1 MHLLRF
7 SIAWLIL
14 FGLIATPLHAEW
26 MVFTGGPTVATGV
39 WPSGTALSG
48 TAVATASNFVNG
60 NLATLPVGLVPTAVG
75 PALSPNY
82 FATGLQPNLGTLVS
96 VLSTP
101 YNDTGDKYLTV
112 IDFSGTTGGPNP
124 GVLPAGS
131 IFAII
136 DLDITENYRKIF
148 ATDATNTFISTPWIS
163 GPSAFFD
170 MTSPVAVSSPPP
182 TFAGPVTGVYGMFG
196 ITYNF
201 DAGMWLF
208 QTTQDVKTINFD
220 MEVGVGG
227 NTIGGGGA
235 GWAFYTPPGINV
247 PEPTAIA
254 LVTFGIVLLGARG
267 TRRNTRA
274 RVLLS

>member
-1 MHLLRF
+1 MYKSRLLC
-7 SIAWLIL
+7 AWLIL
-14 FGLIATPLHAEW
+14 LGLTATQLQANW

-39 WPSGTALSG
+39 WPAGSALSG

-60 NLATLPVGLVPTAVG
+60 NMATLPIGLVPTAVG

-82 FATGLQPNLGTLVS
+82 FATGLIPNPGSLVT

-101 YNDTGDKYLTV
+101 YNDTGDKYHTV
-112 IDFSGTTGGPNP
+112 IDFSGTSNGSTP

-136 DLDITENYRKIF
+136 DLDITENYRKVF
-148 ATDATNTFISTPWIS
+148 ATDAANNFISTPWIS
-163 GPSAFFD
+163 GPNGFFD
-170 MTSPVAVSSPPP
+170 MTNPVAGSSPPP

-208 QTTQDVKTINFD
+208 KTTQDVKTINFD

-235 GWAFYTPPGINV
+235 GWAFYTGPANNV
-247 PEPTAIA
+247 PEPTVATLACIT
-254 LVTFGIVLLGARG
+254 LVFGGGLFG
-267 TRRNTRA
+267 RRR
-274 RVLLS
+274 R